1 MTIIQQTS
9 VSTLDERGAL
19 VKKVWSLNVTVR
31 VTGRTTRKEQVRD
44 ESIDGVDR
52 ERDFEVTERIENTRQ
67 FAAAKKL
74 ETRVR
79 GLADKFAVYVD
90 GFGHLCSG
98 EAKDRFAVEF
108 DQLVTGDV
116 RLHNEEYGQTAVVT
130 AKRVTLELG
139 MTFGASDVS
148 GILEHV
154 AGELSAA
161 RDNLARGEHDAVTAW
176 LKRSQ
181 RLAGLFPSLNETV
194 VARAIDCLREAKNA
208 IAARAREQ
216 LGNEA
221 YQNCRHKP
229 LPEHALAH
237 ALNCVEWDTAVEATE
252 SALGWLA
259 PGSTTAFAAAAT
271 T

>member
-1 MTIIQQTS
+1 MTIIKQ
-9 VSTLDERGAL
+9 VSAEALDERGAL

-31 VTGRTTRKEQVRD
+31 VTGRTTRKEQTRD
-44 ESIDGVDR
+44 ETIDGRDR
-52 ERDFEVTERIENTRQ
+52 ERDYEVTERIENTRQ

-74 ETRVR
+74 ETRIR

-98 EAKDRFAVEF
+98 EAKDRFTVEF
-108 DQLVTGDV
+108 DQLVNGDV
-116 RLHNEEYGQTAVVT
+116 RLHNEEHNQTAVVT

-139 MTFGASDVS
+139 MTFGASDIS
-148 GILEHV
+148 GILDHV

-161 RDNLARGEHDAVTAW
+161 RDNLAKGDHDAVTSW

-194 VARAIDCLREAKNA
+194 VARAIDTLREAKNV

-221 YQNCRHKP
+221 YQNARHGP
-229 LPEHALAH
+229 LPEHALAN
-237 ALNCVEWDTAVEATE
+237 ALNCVEWDTAVEAVE
-252 SALGWLA
+252 SALGWLV
-259 PGSTTAFAAAAT
+259 PGNANAFKASGI
-271 T
+271 